1 MSQASGFAL
10 MAWVAFVGIALATP
24 SYGQVATDAH
34 IILAANGCGR
44 GFFRT
49 IDGECLPNQKVYVG
63 PRRGTTMGPPC
74 PRGFLRD
81 PDPAR
86 PLCYPVY

>member
-1 MSQASGFAL
+1 MLKVVSTGL
-10 MAWVAFVGIALATP
+10 LVLVAGCGIAQADDLALGTAERAP
-24 SYGQVATDAH
+24 TV
-34 IILAANGCGR
+34 LAANGCGP

-49 IDGECLPNQKVYVG
+49 IAGDCEPNARLRVG
-63 PRRGTTMGPPC
+63 PGGRVMAPPPC
-74 PRGFLRD
+74 PRGYLRD

>member
-1 MSQASGFAL
+1 MPKSLCATLLVLIFACGS
-10 MAWVAFVGIALATP
+10 AVSATT
-24 SYGQVATDAH
+24 YVRLDANSP
-34 IILAANGCGR
+34 IVLAANGCGP

-49 IDGECLPNQKVYVG
+49 LAGECFPNRRIVVG
-63 PRRGTTMGPPC
+63 PRRGVVLPPPC

-86 PLCYPVY
+86 PLCYPVF